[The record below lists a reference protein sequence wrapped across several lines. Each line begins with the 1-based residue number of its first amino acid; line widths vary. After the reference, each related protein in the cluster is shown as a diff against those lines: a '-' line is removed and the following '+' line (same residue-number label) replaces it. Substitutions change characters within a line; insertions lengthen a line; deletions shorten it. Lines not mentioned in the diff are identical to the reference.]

1 LTRSQPVRPL
11 TLPEINVL
19 DDQAFAAAFAGVLE
33 HSPQYAQYAAGQRPF
48 ADAEAVAAAFAA
60 AVQQDSPAAQLSLIR
75 AHPDLAGKAALA
87 GDLTAESAREQASAG
102 LDRLTPAEYAEFQEL
117 NSAYHE
123 KFGLPYVVC
132 VREHTKDSIF
142 EGARRRLSNS
152 PEQERAAA
160 LHEIARIARLRIL
173 DLVQSEDLMQSPAL
187 IQNPAS
193 VPSEEKMPE
202 TVPTT
207 VPTPVPTKV
216 KVKLGANNYGKADV
230 RLFKVFRDA
239 PRHEIKDVWVRVA
252 MEGDFDAAHVSGDNT
267 DLLAT
272 DTVRN
277 TIYGLAVDG
286 FTGSVEE
293 YGKTLIRHFVAQG
306 PKVARATAYFTE
318 HQWQRLSVDGQ
329 EHDHSFVRQMPK
341 HTAVVE
347 GDGQTFTV
355 TSGID
360 ELYVLKT
367 TQSGWEGYLQEQFTT
382 LPETN
387 DRILA
392 TVVTAKWEY
401 AVPECDYDAVWGRV
415 YQTILDTFT
424 DHYSPSVQNTL
435 YRMGEA
441 ILTLCPEISRVHF
454 SFPNR
459 HHIRYNTER
468 HGIQNPNTVF
478 HADAEPYG
486 QIEGWV
492 ERA

>member
-1 LTRSQPVRPL
+1 MTRSNSAQPL
-11 TLPEINVL
+11 TLPEVNTL
-19 DDQAFAAAFAGVLE
+19 SDQAFADAFAGVLE
-33 HSPQYAQYAAGQRPF
+33 HSPQYARFAARQRPF

-60 AVQQDSPAAQLSLIR
+60 AVQQDSPDAQLALIR

-87 GDLTAESAREQASAG
+87 GELTLESAHEQASAG
-102 LDRLTPAEYAEFQEL
+102 LDRLTPDEYAEFHRL
-117 NSAYHE
+117 NAAYHE
-123 KFGLPYVVC
+123 QFGLPYVVC
-132 VREHTKDSIF
+132 VRENTKDSIF
-142 EGARRRLSNS
+142 EGARRRLSNT

-160 LHEIARIARLRIL
+160 LHEIARIARLRVL
-173 DLVQSEDLMQSPAL
+173 DLVHSEGMTPSKLPA
-187 IQNPAS
+187 
-193 VPSEEKMPE
+193 
-202 TVPTT
+202 
-207 VPTPVPTKV
+207 KV
-216 KVKLGANNYGKADV
+216 KVKMGANNYGKADV

-286 FTGSVEE
+286 FTGSVED
-293 YGKTLIRHFVAQG
+293 YGKTLIRHFVSQG

-318 HQWQRLSVDGQ
+318 HQWQRLTVDGQ

-347 GDGQTFTV
+347 GDGHTFTV

-367 TQSGWEGYLQEQFTT
+367 TQSGWEGYLMEQFTT

-392 TVVTAKWEY
+392 TVVTCKWEY
-401 AVPECDYDAVWGRV
+401 AVPQCDYDAVWNRV

-468 HGIQNPNTVF
+468 HGIENPNTVF